1 MSANR
6 RRALIEEMGEAFKRR
21 LDAELPEDPLTLDEI
36 EAVVETVAR
45 EQNAVLVERLI
56 EEQAPPPTNQSSC
69 PQCGA
74 AARYKSVGERHVLT
88 IHGSRLLRRRWYV
101 CSRCDHGFAPLD
113 AQLQV
118 VNRTATRTVRAWQ
131 AELASKDPFAD
142 VPGAMLLLRGLAVSE
157 STVERTTVE
166 VGSALRQARQAAAPP
181 LPPSPEAACRSAPAG
196 APAGAPSPQARGTR
210 RRGPG
215 VGRLYLAVD
224 GAFCPLREPWRKDG
238 SLGRLVCR
246 YGEAKVG
253 VVYQTETNRAGLDEG
268 IRWCAYTA
276 TLQKVEGFTPEFV
289 SLARAHGSDRAHE
302 LVVLGDGA
310 EWIWKLA
317 ERHFPDAVQIVDYWH
332 MTEHLYA
339 VANARFGQGSEAAK
353 EWVRTCQFDLEHD
366 LVHLMVSRIAEWEP
380 CEAAQQEVRDRELG
394 YFENNRERMRYGSFL
409 ARGYHIGSG
418 TVESACR
425 RLVTQRMKGGGMHWR
440 AETAEAVLA
449 IRARLKSTA
458 PVDLR
463 AYA

>member
-1 MSANR
+1 MSATDR
-6 RRALIEEMGEAFKRR
+6 RRALIDEMGEEFKRR
-21 LDAELPEDPLTLDEI
+21 LDAEMPPDPDPLTLDQI
-36 EAVVETVAR
+36 EALVEKVAR

-56 EEQAPPPTNQSSC
+56 EEQAPPPDNQATC
-69 PQCGA
+69 PQCGEP
-74 AARYKSVGERHVLT
+74 ARFKGVVERHVFT
-88 IHGSRLLRRRWYV
+88 IHGSRLLRGRRHYV
-101 CSRCDHGFAPLD
+101 CTGCRHGFAPLD
-113 AQLQV
+113 AHLQV
-118 VNRTATRTVRAWQ
+118 EGRTATRTVRAWQ

-142 VPGAMLLLRGLAVSE
+142 VPGTLRLLRGLAVSE

-166 VGSALRQARQAAAPP
+166 VGTALREAAPTGFRPGPAAA
-181 LPPSPEAACRSAPAG
+181 SRTAHAG
-196 APAGAPSPQARGTR
+196 AENRNGCPNR

-238 SLGRLVCR
+238 ALGQLVCR

-253 VVYQTETNRAGLDEG
+253 VVYQTETTREDLDEG

-276 TLQKVEGFTPEFV
+276 TLAKVEGFTPEFV
-289 SLARAHGSDRAHE
+289 SLARMHGSDRAQE

-317 ERHFPDAVQIVDYWH
+317 ERHFPRAVQIVDYWH

-339 VANARFGQGSEAAK
+339 VANARFGPGTEAAK
-353 EWVRTCQFDLEHD
+353 EWVHTCQFDLEHD
-366 LVHLMVSRIAEWEP
+366 LTSLVLSRIAEWEP
-380 CEAAQQEVRDRELG
+380 SEEAKWEVRDREFG

-440 AETAEAVLA
+440 EETAEAVLA